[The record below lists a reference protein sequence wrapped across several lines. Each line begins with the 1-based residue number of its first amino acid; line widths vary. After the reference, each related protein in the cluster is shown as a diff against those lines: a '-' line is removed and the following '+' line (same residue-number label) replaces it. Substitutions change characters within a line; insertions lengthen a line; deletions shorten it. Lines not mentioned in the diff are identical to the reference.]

1 MPSLPL
7 QLLKPH
13 PKQGWPLIKDN
24 CALIYVPELA
34 NDTVLGF
41 GPLPRSKQC
50 QYLQTS
56 NRKLNNCP
64 AGNMNQFTVVKPES
78 SKTLAW
84 FMCTQHLGTFE
95 RDQEGLESGSTQIF
109 KADLENSPFSPLPW
123 VHPSCGQRQPGICI
137 TPPWEVSTAETSGRA
152 ALKPQIQQHRQA
164 GNTKLHFLPEDT
176 FSPLHYKMHI

>member
-1 MPSLPL
+1 MPL
-7 QLLKPH
+7 QPLKPH

-24 CALIYVPELA
+24 RALIYVPELA

-84 FMCTQHLGTFE
+84 FVCTQHLGTFE
-95 RDQEGLESGSTQIF
+95 GDRAIGVKLYTYLQDRPKKWSFLLSALGSSFLWTEIVGCLHQAVLR
-109 KADLENSPFSPLPW
+109 KHRCNLRPN
-123 VHPSCGQRQPGICI
+123 R
-137 TPPWEVSTAETSGRA
+137 TAS
-152 ALKPQIQQHRQA
+152 LPQIQQHPQT
-164 GNTKLHFLPEDT
+164 GNAKLHFLPEDPT
-176 FSPLHYKMHI
+176 GALPAPL

>member
-1 MPSLPL
+1 MPL
-7 QLLKPH
+7 QPLKPH

-24 CALIYVPELA
+24 RALIYVPELA

-84 FMCTQHLGTFE
+84 FVCTQHLGTFE
-95 RDQEGLESGSTQIF
+95 GDRASG
-109 KADLENSPFSPLPW
+109 
-123 VHPSCGQRQPGICI
+123 V
-137 TPPWEVSTAETSGRA
+137 
-152 ALKPQIQQHRQA
+152 
-164 GNTKLHFLPEDT
+164 KLHTYLQDRPRKRSFLLSALGLSFLWTET
-176 FSPLHYKMHI
+176 VGCLQQAVLRKHC

>member
-1 MPSLPL
+1 MPSVPS
-7 QLLKPH
+7 QPLKPH

-24 CALIYVPELA
+24 RALIYVPELA

-84 FMCTQHLGTFE
+84 LMGMWHLGVFQGDGGDRE
-95 RDQEGLESGSTQIF
+95 E
-109 KADLENSPFSPLPW
+109 
-123 VHPSCGQRQPGICI
+123 
-137 TPPWEVSTAETSGRA
+137 
-152 ALKPQIQQHRQA
+152 LK
-164 GNTKLHFLPEDT
+164 
-176 FSPLHYKMHI
+176 

>member
-1 MPSLPL
+1 MPL
-7 QLLKPH
+7 QPLKPH

-24 CALIYVPELA
+24 RALIYVPELA

-84 FMCTQHLGTFE
+84 FVCTQHLGTFE
-95 RDQEGLESGSTQIF
+95 GDRGSRVNSTLIFKTDLES
-109 KADLENSPFSPLPW
+109 APFSSLPC
-123 VHPSCGQRQPGICI
+123 VHPSCGQRQWGVYNKLSR
-137 TPPWEVSTAETSGRA
+137 ESTAETSGGTA
-152 ALKPQIQQHRQA
+152 AQSYSHKSSSA
-164 GNTKLHFLPEDT
+164 GMPEMRNST
-176 FSPLHYKMHI
+176 SSQKTQPEFYPLHYEMHI